1 VAADDQAIDDTS
13 TPTVPAVIVPF
24 RATTPER
31 QTNWAWV
38 RARYA
43 DHHPDWEIILA
54 EQSAGEWVKARALEP
69 ALAGAP
75 DDVIVIADA
84 DLWCD
89 GLGPAVEAVRAGAGW
104 AIPHGTVYRLSE
116 RATRLVLDGADP
128 HGQETQE
135 DEDPYAATAG
145 GGFIVSQ
152 RRTLLEIP
160 PDPRFLGSS
169 GMDVAWGFALRC
181 LAGEP
186 WRGTATAFHLWH
198 PWDKRSDRVGGL
210 PRSSLW
216 LRRRYRVASHSPWLM
231 RRLLK
236 GIPEHA

>member
-1 VAADDQAIDDTS
+1 M
-13 TPTVPAVIVPF
+13 PAVIVPF
-24 RATTPER
+24 RPTTAAR
-31 QTNWAWV
+31 QVNWEWV
-38 RARYA
+38 RAHYA
-43 DHHPDWEIILA
+43 EEHPEWEIILA
-54 EQSAGEWVKARALEP
+54 EQASGEWVKARAIAP
-69 ALAGAP
+69 ALADGP

-89 GLGPAVEAVRAGAGW
+89 DLASAVEAVRAGAGW

-135 DEDPYAATAG
+135 DTYVATSG

-152 RRTLLEIP
+152 RRTLIEIP

-186 WRGTATAFHLWH
+186 WRGAATAFHLWH

-210 PRSSLW
+210 PSSSLW
-216 LRRRYRVASHSPWLM
+216 LRRHYRLASHSKWWM

-236 GIPEHA
+236 GIPDTQ